1 MSKLRKQ
8 LQAGRE
14 THRSTRYPGDL
25 AAELLPE
32 PRHTV
37 LKIFTAA
44 AAISA
49 VAAAIVLW
57 VGSRPIATRT
67 RSGGDVAIN
76 TTTTQPTEQ
85 PSDDDDALAQVTN
98 LAAVP
103 EFPEDVPMAPSFE
116 GTDIPMAP
124 SFGDME
130 LGSIPSLSSLDLSIP
145 DTDTDTQT
153 SKEST

>member
-14 THRSTRYPGDL
+14 KHRSNRYPGDL
-25 AAELLPE
+25 AAELLPQ

-57 VGSRPIATRT
+57 VGSRPIATPT
-67 RSGGDVAIN
+67 GPAGEIAIN
-76 TTTTQPTEQ
+76 QTTTQPLEQ
-85 PSDDDDALAQVTN
+85 PSDDDDDALAQVTS

-103 EFPEDVPMAPSFE
+103 EFPQDVPMAPSFE
-116 GTDIPMAP
+116 GEDVPMAP

-130 LGSIPSLSSLDLSIP
+130 LGSIPSMTSLDISI
-145 DTDTDTQT
+145 TDTDTET

>member
-14 THRSTRYPGDL
+14 KHRSNRYPGDL
-25 AAELLPE
+25 AAELLPQ
-32 PRHTV
+32 PRHTI

-57 VGSRPIATRT
+57 VGSRPIATPT
-67 RSGGDVAIN
+67 GPGNKIAIN
-76 TTTTQPTEQ
+76 QTTTQPLNQ
-85 PSDDDDALAQVTN
+85 PSGDDDALAQVTN
-98 LAAVP
+98 LAAIP
-103 EFPEDVPMAPSFE
+103 EFPQDVPMAPSFE

-130 LGSIPSLSSLDLSIP
+130 LGSIPSMPSLDI
-145 DTDTDTQT
+145 DITDTDTQT